1 MRGVSEKSIEED
13 LNGKFGKKIQIFIG
27 VTSMASWRWGIGTRA
42 ASLAASATLV
52 SSVFFAAICT
62 AGEAA

>member
-13 LNGKFGKKIQIFIG
+13 LNGKFGKKNTNLHRCDFNG
-27 VTSMASWRWGIGTRA
+27 SIGTRA